1 MKVLIADDSELILET
16 LQEMLSRYGQ
26 VEIVAS
32 CKNGTDTLVAIQ
44 TMNPNLAIV
53 DVNIPGMTGLDVL
66 SEIRKE
72 NHTTTFIILTLYSS
86 GYYRQ
91 QAIEG
96 GADYFFSKEDDFE
109 KIPGVVEGMLIKEDD
124 DNIKN
129 TKIKK
134 S

>member
-86 GYYRQ
+86 GYNRQ
-91 QAIEG
+91 LAMEA

-109 KIPGVVEGMLIKEDD
+109 KIPIIVKELLIKEM
-124 DNIKN
+124 
-129 TKIKK
+129 
-134 S
+134 